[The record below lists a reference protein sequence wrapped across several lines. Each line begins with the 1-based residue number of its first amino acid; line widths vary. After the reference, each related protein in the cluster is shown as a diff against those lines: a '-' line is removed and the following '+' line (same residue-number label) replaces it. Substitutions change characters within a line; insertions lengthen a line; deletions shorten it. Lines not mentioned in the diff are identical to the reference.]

1 MQTITL
7 PELADLLASR
17 PRGRRLLVAVAG
29 APASGKSRLAEEL
42 VERLEQSQP
51 GRAAIL
57 PMDGYH
63 YDDAL
68 LKQLGRHARKG
79 APDTFD
85 VGGLYHMLR
94 RLRENADDAIAVPVF
109 DRDIET
115 ARAGARLIPAAV
127 DIVVVEGNYLLL
139 RQPPWSALR
148 PFFDFTVMV
157 LTPETI
163 LRQRLAKRWAFFGL
177 PPSEID
183 RKIEE
188 VDLPNGRFVV
198 QESAAAEYRI
208 ENDDVVQG
216 SGPGI

>member
-7 PELADLLASR
+7 PVLADLLTLR
-17 PRGRRLLVAVAG
+17 PRGTRFLVAVAG
-29 APASGKSRLAEEL
+29 APASGKSRLSEEL
-42 VERLEQSQP
+42 VERLEQRQP

-85 VGGLYHMLR
+85 VGGLCHMLQ
-94 RLRENADDAIAVPVF
+94 RLRENTGEAIAVPVF
-109 DRDIET
+109 DRGIET
-115 ARAGARLIPAAV
+115 ARAGARLIPAAA

-139 RQPPWSALR
+139 RRPPWSALKS
-148 PFFDFTVMV
+148 FFDLTVMV
-157 LTPETI
+157 VTPETI
-163 LRQRLAKRWAFFGL
+163 LRQRLTKRWEFYGL
-177 PPSEID
+177 PPSEIS

-208 ENDDVVQG
+208 DNAVAV
-216 SGPGI
+216 